1 MMEDMNVSGK
11 LDGRGICREDPEKQT
26 DKLAVMATKV
36 SSPSVKREPSHEK
49 NPDQQSGM
57 PCAKKICMRNVKD
70 DGLKRNQG
78 KEGEEKS
85 KNNSIKITRH
95 ASEVGTGKEIKTDE
109 VTNKLFEII
118 ESLPDGCT
126 VSEERFT
133 AQKIEQAKELL
144 GRAAICRKQVFES
157 TDSNGHTIMMVAV
170 MKRHQKM
177 VQMLLEDITSYGE
190 KSNALM
196 KTVVNQL
203 RQNDFTRF
211 CREKL
216 DQCFQPYYG
225 TEEIEKLFNKAID
238 SCCLILVRH
247 NRLSSAYVHIWD
259 IRHEKVDRKVYSL
272 LKKNLSVPGRR

>member
-11 LDGRGICREDPEKQT
+11 LDYRGICREDPGKQT
-26 DKLAVMATKV
+26 DKLAVMPTKV
-36 SSPSVKREPSHEK
+36 SSPSVKRELSHEK
-49 NPDQQSGM
+49 NSDQQSVV
-57 PCAKKICMRNVKD
+57 PCSKKICIRNVKD

-85 KNNSIKITRH
+85 KNNSIKITCH
-95 ASEVGTGKEIKTDE
+95 ASEVERGKEIKTDE

-126 VSEERFT
+126 ASEERFT
-133 AQKIEQAKELL
+133 AGKIEQAKELL
-144 GRAAICRKQVFES
+144 GQAAICKKQVFES
-157 TDSNGHTIMMVAV
+157 TNSNGHTIMMVAV
-170 MKRHQKM
+170 IKRHQKM

-190 KSNALM
+190 KSNELM
-196 KTVVNQL
+196 KTVANQL

-225 TEEIEKLFNKAID
+225 TEEIEKLFNKATD
-238 SCCLILVRH
+238 SCRLILVHH
-247 NRLSSAYVHIWD
+247 NRLLSVYVHIEEV
-259 IRHEKVDRKVYSL
+259 RHEKVDYMVYSL